1 METRSEAERSQI
13 PHFALCRVCRP
24 TIRSHCCGAGLGQAG
39 LGSVIHSYPTVA
51 DAIGGCAFQYKMK
64 HWETLEKK

>member
-1 METRSEAERSQI
+1 M
-13 PHFALCRVCRP
+13 ALYVCY
-24 TIRSHCCGAGLGQAG
+24 CCGAGLGQAG